1 MYCPQIIYFILSFNY
16 RYIILYNRWSIEER
30 TMNWTNEW
38 ILRHSFLF
46 KNRKFAFTL
55 IFANEILTQMILPF
69 EIKILHAFSIQCY
82 HFIDSC
88 SHIAPLYINIV
99 EKLEQSQRN
108 SITNFE
114 RRPAFEKREEYF
126 DEKYQNL
133 CADFR
138 LFRFVRVPRI
148 REIIISVK
156 STGELSSRF
165 TRSSSLRLRSLSRSK
180 CTPRISHT
188 SSWIQGSST
197 PRWLPVHQV
206 AVQEPMRPSRA
217 RNEIFGCY
225 CMEHVNGCVKAWSSR
240 IGVPAANSVLA
251 SPKSSSQSK

>member
-1 MYCPQIIYFILSFNY
+1 MLSFH
-16 RYIILYNRWSIEER
+16 R
-30 TMNWTNEW
+30 
-38 ILRHSFLF
+38 FLF
-46 KNRKFAFTL
+46 TYRPVIYQYRWKTWTKSTKLNYKFWKNNPRFRSAKNISTRNIKTFVQ
-55 IFANEILTQMILPF
+55 IFDCFDLF
-69 EIKILHAFSIQCY
+69 EF
-82 HFIDSC
+82 
-88 SHIAPLYINIV
+88 
-99 EKLEQSQRN
+99 
-108 SITNFE
+108 
-114 RRPAFEKREEYF
+114 
-126 DEKYQNL
+126 
-133 CADFR
+133 
-138 LFRFVRVPRI
+138 

>member
-38 ILRHSFLF
+38 ILCHSFLF

-69 EIKILHAFSIQCY
+69 EINTKFY
-82 HFIDSC
+82 
-88 SHIAPLYINIV
+88 
-99 EKLEQSQRN
+99 
-108 SITNFE
+108 T
-114 RRPAFEKREEYF
+114 
-126 DEKYQNL
+126 
-133 CADFR
+133 
-138 LFRFVRVPRI
+138 LFRYNVIISSILVHISPRYISTSLKNLNKVNEIQLQILEEGPRLRSAKNISTRNIKTFVQI
-148 REIIISVK
+148 FDCFDLFEFREIIISVK